1 MTFYSFC
8 VRVNINV
15 CDNSLV
21 FELFSIRFSIRD
33 RAIINRELVGVSLI
47 KSLNLE
53 IVHGCWLLMM
63 ILDNLK
69 IWQTPRYF
77 DRWPSSGNRGSGG
90 DSPQCQETEGQEVTH
105 PVFVIFSGCRVSSS
119 TINIHARFPNL
130 KISSKA

>member
-53 IVHGCWLLMM
+53 IVHGC
-63 ILDNLK
+63 
-69 IWQTPRYF
+69 
-77 DRWPSSGNRGSGG
+77 
-90 DSPQCQETEGQEVTH
+90 
-105 PVFVIFSGCRVSSS
+105 
-119 TINIHARFPNL
+119 
-130 KISSKA
+130 